1 MNLTLFFSIFFTFTS
16 GNDREILSPYFSYS
30 LPKHPNFYSALSK
43 SDIKRMCGRYRHQ
56 QGISPYCRKV
66 EQMNRKMATNLFW

>member
-1 MNLTLFFSIFFTFTS
+1 MNLALFLSIFHTFTS
-16 GNDREILSPYFSYS
+16 VTGNFREIFV
-30 LPKHPNFYSALSK
+30 HNFFQIFNFNSALSK